1 MSEKIIFVTGG
12 TGKLGRQFVAQLMSA
27 GHTVVT
33 NSRSQS
39 NLLDLAQNLPDKGE
53 FHGIEL
59 DLEQPEAMDEAV
71 AYFADND
78 LQPHAV
84 VHNARSL
91 SYFNI
96 REDSTISQDDFMAE
110 LRMDVVIPYDLTMR
124 LALMEGSRL
133 ENVVNIS
140 SIYGMVA
147 PNRELYTD
155 LDKQS
160 PINYGVAKAAQIQL
174 TKELAVRLA
183 PRNVR
188 VNAIS
193 YGGFGGRAPEDFV
206 ERYSRLNPEGR
217 MLSDTEAPGAL
228 LFLLSDASRG
238 MTGHNLVVDSGWTV
252 W

>member
-1 MSEKIIFVTGG
+1 MKPKIIFLTGG
-12 TGKLGRQFVAQLMSA
+12 TGKLGRQMVRHLILE

-33 NSRSQS
+33 NSRSQG
-39 NLLDLAQNLPDKGE
+39 NLDELAASLSATDR
-53 FHGIEL
+53 FHGMVL
-59 DLEQPEAMDEAV
+59 DLEAHDALEKALGFLAGRG
-71 AYFADND
+71 

-91 SYFNI
+91 DYLKI
-96 REDSTISQDDFMAE
+96 QADGIVTEDNFMGE
-110 LRMDVVIPYDLTMR
+110 LRMDVVIPYTLTMQ
-124 LALMEGSRL
+124 LADMPGSRL

-140 SIYGMVA
+140 SMYGVIA

-155 LDKQS
+155 FDHQS
-160 PINYGVAKAAQIQL
+160 PINYGVAKAAQVHL

-183 PRNVR
+183 SRGIR

-206 ERYSRLNPEGR
+206 ERYARLNPQGR
-217 MLSDTEAPGAL
+217 MLDDSEAPGPL
-228 LFLLSDASRG
+228 SFLISDASRG
-238 MTGHNLVVDSGWTV
+238 MTGHNLVYDSGWSI

>member
-1 MSEKIIFVTGG
+1 MDKKIIFITGG
-12 TGKLGRQFVAQLMSA
+12 TGKLGRQFVAHLLAQ
-27 GHTVVT
+27 GHTVIT

-39 NLLDLAQNLPDKGE
+39 NLLALAQELPDEGE

-59 DLEQPEAMDEAV
+59 DLEHADAVQEAEEF
-71 AYFADND
+71 FADHD

-91 SYFNI
+91 NYFNI
-96 REDSTISQDDFMAE
+96 QSDGTISPADFLAE

-124 LALMEGSRL
+124 LALMPDSRL

-140 SIYGMVA
+140 SMYGMVA

-155 LDKQS
+155 FDQQS
-160 PINYGVAKAAQIQL
+160 PINYGVAKAAQIHL

-183 PRNVR
+183 PRNIR

-206 ERYSRLNPEGR
+206 ERYRRLNPQAR
-217 MLSDTEAPGAL
+217 MLDDTEAPGAL
-228 LFLLSDASRG
+228 AFLLSEASRG
-238 MTGHNLVVDSGWTV
+238 MTGHNLVVDSGWTI